1 MKPSTC
7 CRWPERRSPSRLRNS
22 LTVSVKSVFSTFA
35 SQISSTWWYINFVMI
50 TSFCSVIEV
59 CLLVHFILKN
69 HWDFSLMPVICLEI
83 GNSKIHDVL
92 TNICLWWLLAI
103 SVFNKLS
110 LQRKSTLAYCLTISF
125 FFFFFIRWSPHWTNP
140 IPAFSL
146 QDLEDRK
153 AAEVEDTTENEISD
167 TEEDDLTDSQQTNKL
182 SELYSTTIPS
192 VDSAMESWDGSG
204 MDAGYG
210 SQGKLWIN
218 TCSWWKSSM
227 ATHCRTRLKELFWF
241 LFQSAV
247 HND

>member
-22 LTVSVKSVFSTFA
+22 STVSVKSVLCTFA

-59 CLLVHFILKN
+59 CLLVHFILKY

-83 GNSKIHDVL
+83 GNSKIHDVV

-125 FFFFFIRWSPHWTNP
+125 GFFFHSMIASLDKPNSSLFPSRFRGPESSGGRGHDREWDQRHWGGWFDGQP
-140 IPAFSL
+140 
-146 QDLEDRK
+146 
-153 AAEVEDTTENEISD
+153 
-167 TEEDDLTDSQQTNKL
+167 TDK
-182 SELYSTTIPS
+182 
-192 VDSAMESWDGSG
+192 
-204 MDAGYG
+204 
-210 SQGKLWIN
+210 
-218 TCSWWKSSM
+218 
-227 ATHCRTRLKELFWF
+227 
-241 LFQSAV
+241 
-247 HND
+247 